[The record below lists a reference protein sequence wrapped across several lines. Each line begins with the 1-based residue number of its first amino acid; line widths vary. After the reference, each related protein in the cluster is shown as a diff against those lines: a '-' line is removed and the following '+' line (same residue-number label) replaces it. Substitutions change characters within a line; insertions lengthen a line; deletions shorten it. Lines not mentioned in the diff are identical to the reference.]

1 MAPERNIRAKQYY
14 KNFLAC
20 GLCYANCFFDDKL
33 QCTVCDKYC
42 YQSCLNISKA
52 RFKNLTEY
60 GVDKAICSNKCCA
73 PILPFYTTPDKI
85 FLDTNV
91 GKRKIPCKKC
101 YRECFKVPNCLKCSI
116 CAKSY
121 HIECTSP
128 RTRTNSIL
136 PDTFF
141 CSKSCELKLLPFH
154 SVESYEL
161 IDQIAFD
168 SPSKNVDKSKSTPSL
183 SVSPSQFLTPNNDSN
198 EKKLVMHLMIALTH
212 FPTFTVS
219 MSVKMMYQMLCA
231 PVTQILFLYSMVM
244 LMGYSQS

>member
-1 MAPERNIRAKQYY
+1 MDPERNIRAKQYY

-20 GLCYANCFFDDKL
+20 GLCYANCFLDDKL

-42 YQSCLNISKA
+42 HRYCLNISKA

-121 HIECTSP
+121 YIECTSP
-128 RTRTNSIL
+128 RIRTNSIL

-198 EKKLVMHLMIALTH
+198 GKTGDALNDCVDSFSHVYCEYVSQNDVSNVMCSRNPNI
-212 FPTFTVS
+212 FFYIS
-219 MSVKMMYQMLCA
+219 W
-231 PVTQILFLYSMVM
+231 
-244 LMGYSQS
+244 